1 MIIQHRSA
9 RICGEAMAVAY
20 TGKDPIFVCKENTQ
34 LVKRIQA
41 IRRHKQDEQFAEEVR
56 AT

>member
-20 TGKDPIFVCKENTQ
+20 TGKDPIFVCKDGPVVPFE
-34 LVKRIQA
+34 R
-41 IRRHKQDEQFAEEVR
+41 VR
-56 AT
+56 GLLGRKEI